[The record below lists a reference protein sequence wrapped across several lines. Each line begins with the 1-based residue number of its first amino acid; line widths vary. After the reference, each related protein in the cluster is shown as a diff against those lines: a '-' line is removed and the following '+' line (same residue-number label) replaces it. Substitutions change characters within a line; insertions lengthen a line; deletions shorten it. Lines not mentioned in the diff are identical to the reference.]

1 VYEEGEMAKRRKVGN
16 LLGLAVLSTVSARP
30 MHPYEMAA
38 LMRARGKERDMDI
51 KWGSLYTVVGNLEKH
66 GFLAVEGS
74 AREGARPE
82 RTVYRI
88 TDAGTR
94 ELADW
99 VRELITVPERDVPR
113 FEAGLSVLGALAP
126 DEVAELLRRRLDA
139 MERQIADD
147 EAALAAETEV
157 PRIFL
162 IEEEYDLAIR
172 RAEAAWV
179 RGFLAEIEDG
189 TLPGLDL
196 WRAFHRTGEM
206 PPEIAAL
213 AERGAPGE

>member
-1 VYEEGEMAKRRKVGN
+1 MAKRRKVSN
-16 LLGLAVLSTVSARP
+16 LLGLAVLSTVSVKP
-30 MHPYEMAA
+30 MHPYEMAS
-38 LMRARGKERDMDI
+38 LMRERGKDRDMDI

-88 TDAGTR
+88 TDAGLA

-99 VRELITVPERDVPR
+99 VRELIGVPERERPR
-113 FEAGLSVLGALAP
+113 FEAGLSVLGALGPGETLA
-126 DEVAELLRRRLDA
+126 LLRGRLETMEREIAGDQAALDA
-139 MERQIADD
+139 
-147 EAALAAETEV
+147 AASEV

-162 IEEEYDLAIR
+162 VEAEYDLAMR

-179 RGFLAEIEDG
+179 RGFAAEIEDG
-189 TLPGLDL
+189 SLPGFDL
-196 WRAFHRTGEM
+196 WRTFHETGEV
-206 PPEIAAL
+206 PPEIAEL
-213 AERGAPGE
+213 AERGTPTD

>member
-1 VYEEGEMAKRRKVGN
+1 MARRRKVSN

-30 MHPYEMAA
+30 MHPYEMAS
-38 LMRARGKERDMDI
+38 LMRARGKDHDMDI

-66 GFLAVEGS
+66 GFLAVQGS

-88 TDAGTR
+88 TDAGLD

-99 VRELITVPERDVPR
+99 VRELIAVPERERPR
-113 FEAGLSVLGALAP
+113 FEAGLSVLGALGP
-126 DEVAELLRRRLDA
+126 DEAARLLRGRLDA
-139 MERQIADD
+139 MDLQIAADQ
-147 EAALAAETEV
+147 AALDAETEV
-157 PRIFL
+157 PRLFL
-162 IEEEYDLAIR
+162 IEAEYDLAIR
-172 RAEAAWV
+172 RAEAEWV

-196 WRAFHRTGEM
+196 WRTFHETGHV

-213 AERGAPGE
+213 AERGAPGK

>member
-1 VYEEGEMAKRRKVGN
+1 MAKRRKVSN
-16 LLGLAVLSTVSARP
+16 ILGLAVLSTVSARP

-38 LMRARGKERDMDI
+38 LMRARGKDRDMDI

-88 TDAGTR
+88 TDEGLA

-99 VRELITVPERDVPR
+99 VRELIAVPEREVPR
-113 FEAGLSVLGALAP
+113 FEAGLSVLGALGP
-126 DEVAELLRRRLDA
+126 DEVAGLLRRRLDA
-139 MERQIADD
+139 LERQIAADQ
-147 EAALAAETEV
+147 AAMAAETEI
-157 PRIFL
+157 PRLFL
-162 IEEEYDLAIR
+162 IEAEYDLAIR

-189 TLPGLDL
+189 SLPGLGM
-196 WRAFHRTGEM
+196 WRAFHETGEL
-206 PPEIAAL
+206 PPEIAEL
-213 AERGAPGE
+213 AERGAPERT

>member
-1 VYEEGEMAKRRKVGN
+1 MAKRRKVSN

-88 TDAGTR
+88 TDAGMD

-99 VRELITVPERDVPR
+99 VRELIAVPEREVPR
-113 FEAGLSVLGALAP
+113 FEAGLSVLGALGP
-126 DEVAELLRRRLDA
+126 DEVAELLRGRLEV
-139 MERQIADD
+139 MERRIAGD

-157 PRIFL
+157 PRLFL

-179 RGFLAEIEDG
+179 RGFLTEIEDG
-189 TLPGLDL
+189 SLPGLDM
-196 WRAFHRTGEM
+196 WRAFHETGRL
-206 PPEIAAL
+206 PPEIAEM
-213 AERGAPGE
+213 AERGAPED